1 MKMPRA
7 AWHVPLVALL
17 AACVGGAPEL
27 TPAEKAADVRA
38 YLSSLAPILV
48 SRTLGDDEQRIIDE
62 AAAAG
67 DPRTAIDA
75 VLAGWAEDPALAEAA
90 REMIQT
96 RLSVSGASA
105 EINYE
110 LPGNL
115 AAFTVANRLPWSTLV
130 TADFCVGD
138 DLAQIDCDS
147 GAPAPAGILTTRAYL
162 QARAS
167 RFNLTRASTMMNT
180 FACEHYPLA
189 DDLEPRIPRERL
201 RAMFK
206 ANTPEEQEDPQA
218 AGAFGNG
225 FACYS
230 CHGQFAWHAQLFVQF
245 DDQGLYRAD
254 ATGLQ
259 DPAGELGRALGGLF
273 ASHLENP
280 DEARLPASQMLG
292 QPVADLREAGA
303 VLAASPA
310 LASCT
315 ARSVLEYALGLA
327 QGTEIDAAL
336 IGEIAAP
343 LSAAEAT
350 FADYAVAVFG
360 NRRVID
366 SVIHSFHASPPAP
379 AEEGEETP

>member
-1 MKMPRA
+1 MIRA
-7 AWHVPLVALL
+7 AAIPLLALV
-17 AACVGGAPEL
+17 AACVGDAPEL
-27 TPAEKAADVRA
+27 TPEQKAADVRA

-48 SRTLGDDEQRIIDE
+48 SRTLDADEE
-62 AAAAG
+62 AAIVEAARAG
-67 DPRTAIDA
+67 DPRTAIDD
-75 VLAGWAEDPALAEAA
+75 VLAGWTEDPALAEAA

-96 RLSVSGASA
+96 RLSVSGGSA

-115 AAFTVANRLPWSTLV
+115 AAYTVANRLPWSTLV
-130 TADFCVGD
+130 TADYCVGD
-138 DLAQIDCDS
+138 DLEEIDCDS

-162 QARAS
+162 KARAS

-180 FACEHYPLA
+180 FACQHYPLA
-189 DDLEPRIPRERL
+189 DELEPRIPRERL
-201 RAMFK
+201 RVMFK

-230 CHGQFAWHAQLFVQF
+230 CHGQFAWHSQLFVQF

-259 DPAGELGRALGGLF
+259 DPAGELGRGLGGLF

-280 DEARLPASQMLG
+280 DEAALPASQMLG

-303 VLAASPA
+303 VLAASPE

-315 ARSVLEYALGLA
+315 ARSVLEYALALE
-327 QGTEIDAAL
+327 QGSEIDASL
-336 IGEIAAP
+336 IAEIAAP

-350 FADYAVAVFG
+350 FADYAVAVFS

-366 SVIHSFHASPPAP
+366 SVTQSFHAED
-379 AEEGEETP
+379 AEEETP